1 MNNNLLRLSPE
12 IYPEMIGEVFRRILK
27 LKNFYF
33 LFVDICLFILTPIL
47 ALWLRLDSWPQV
59 MNFRHGLLV
68 ALVVFIPIKFA
79 CLHLLGCYR
88 RYWRFASTEDLLRIA
103 AACAGI
109 SLSESIILSI
119 VYVHGY
125 SEVYI
130 LPRSFPISDGLLTF
144 VGVGAA
150 RLSVIVFEKTMRQR
164 RSASSPEKV
173 LIYGAGNAGVAL
185 LVAIQQNSQPTLE
198 PVAFVDDDPQKL
210 DLKIRG
216 ISILGSR
223 EQLLKLCDRLKV
235 KRVVIA
241 MPSAGGVV
249 IRDIVQLCRENGIST
264 STLPSIH
271 EMING
276 EVDLRRVR
284 EVKIE
289 DLLRR
294 NTINSDL
301 GPVAL
306 DLKGKRVLVTG
317 SGGSIGS
324 EICRQVLQCCPA
336 ELVLMGHGENSVF
349 LIEQELK
356 QTLQELQFVQ
366 PDRQTQL
373 TALIADLKDYCRLD
387 DAFRRFKP
395 DVVFHAAAHKH
406 VPLMELNPP
415 EAITNNVSGT
425 QNLVDVALAHNTH
438 RLVMISTD
446 KAVNPSSVMGASKRM
461 GELIVLRAAQRH
473 QTQFCIVRFGNVLGS
488 RGSVVPTLKRQIER
502 GGPVTITHP
511 EVTRY
516 FMTIPEAVHL
526 VLQAT
531 VMSQGGEIFMLKM
544 GHPVKIMD
552 LAQDLIRLSGYEV
565 GKDIEIVFTGLRPG
579 EKLHEEL
586 LLKDETYE
594 PTSNENL
601 LVVKNA
607 STQIPRQLEQEL
619 EPLIEAAFENNDEM
633 IRRCLKQ
640 LIPGFNLE
648 SVPKIALAH
657 PLLKNLKPEK
667 TNENEQDLK
676 LLQPTLLGECFG
688 LTNAN
693 ELANE
698 LSQARASQDF
708 KVLYQPILL
717 LQKDYLVT
725 GFEALLHWQHPQQ
738 GLMQSSQFISMAD
751 RNQCIHSLGLW
762 GIREVCLQLH
772 MLEKL
777 NPHPT
782 FKISVNV
789 SSSQILHP
797 GWISRISQIF
807 QETEVNVSRLCFEI
821 PEQFI
826 VQEEER
832 AIAVLLKMKGLGV
845 SLLLDNF
852 GFSPLAQLSPLMEW
866 VHIFDGFKID
876 RSRIH
881 ELSQDIDNLDFFRTA
896 LDLSKSWGLD
906 MIATGIESPQQLT
919 QLKSLQCKYGQ
930 GYFFLRPINGEQAQ
944 ALLQVQSLN

>member
-1 MNNNLLRLSPE
+1 MNNKKSLNFPILITEETLAR
-12 IYPEMIGEVFRRILK
+12 VFK
-27 LKNFYF
+27 LKNFHF
-33 LFVDICLFILTPIL
+33 LFVDIFIFTLTPLL
-47 ALWLRLDSWPQV
+47 ALWLRLDSWHLA
-59 MNFRHGLLV
+59 MKFDRGLFL
-68 ALVVFIPIKFA
+68 ALSVFILVKFV

-88 RYWRFASTEDLLRIA
+88 RYWRFASTEDLLQIA
-103 AACAGI
+103 AACAAI
-109 SLSESIILSI
+109 SLSESIILSVAY
-119 VYVHGY
+119 VYGQSDVHL
-125 SEVYI
+125 

-150 RLSVIVFEKTMRQR
+150 RLSVTAFDKSARQR
-164 RSASSPEKV
+164 RSVSSPEKV
-173 LIYGAGNAGVAL
+173 VIYGAGNAGVAL
-185 LVAIQQNSQPTLE
+185 LDAIRQNSQPTLE
-198 PVAFVDDDPQKL
+198 PVAFVDDDPKKF

-216 ISILGSR
+216 ISVLGTR
-223 EQLLKLCDRLKV
+223 KQLPELCDRLNA

-241 MPSAGGVV
+241 IPSAGSVV
-249 IRDIVQLCRENGIST
+249 IREIVQLCREHNIPT

-271 EMING
+271 EMISS
-276 EVDLRRVR
+276 EVNLRQVR
-284 EVKIE
+284 DVKIE

-294 NTINSDL
+294 DVISADL
-301 GPVAL
+301 ESVTL
-306 DLKGKRVLVTG
+306 HLRGKRVLVTG
-317 SGGSIGS
+317 AGGSIGS
-324 EICRQVLQCCPA
+324 EICRQVLQCCPK

-356 QTLQELQFVQ
+356 QTLHELQSVQ
-366 PDRQTQL
+366 ADRLTQV

-387 DAFRRFKP
+387 DAFQRFKP

-406 VPLMELNPP
+406 VPLMELNSP
-415 EAITNNVSGT
+415 EAITNNVLGT
-425 QNLVDVALAHNTH
+425 QNLVDVALSHQTQ
-438 RLVMISTD
+438 RLIMISTD

-473 QTQFCIVRFGNVLGS
+473 QVQFGIVRFGNVLGS

-526 VLQAT
+526 VLHAT

-544 GHPVKIMD
+544 GCPIKIMD

-594 PTSNENL
+594 PTTNENL

-607 STQIPRQLEQEL
+607 STQIPRQLEQGL
-619 EPLIEAAFENNDEM
+619 EALIEAAFENNNGM
-633 IRRCLKQ
+633 IRLCLKQ

-648 SVPKIALAH
+648 SASNIVATHQSLQYLKPRKTNKNEQNLKFRQPLFLGANLGSTKASELAH
-657 PLLKNLKPEK
+657 
-667 TNENEQDLK
+667 
-676 LLQPTLLGECFG
+676 
-688 LTNAN
+688 
-693 ELANE
+693 E

-751 RNQCIHSLGLW
+751 RNKCIHSIGLW

-772 MLEKL
+772 ALETL
-777 NPHPT
+777 HPHPT
-782 FKISVNV
+782 FTISVNV

-797 GWISRISQIF
+797 DWISRISQIF
-807 QETEVNVSRLCFEI
+807 QDTQVNVSRLCFEI

-826 VQEEER
+826 VREGER

-845 SLLLDNF
+845 RLLLDNF
-852 GFSPLAQLSPLMEW
+852 GFSPLKQLSPLMDW
-866 VHIFDGFKID
+866 VHIFDGLKID

-881 ELSQDIDNLDFFRTA
+881 ELSQNADNLDFFQTA

-919 QLKSLQCKYGQ
+919 QLKNLQCKYGQ

-944 ALLQVQSLN
+944 TLLQVQSLN

>member
-1 MNNNLLRLSPE
+1 MNNTKLFKFPVG
-12 IYPEMIGEVFRRILK
+12 IIGIIGEVFTRALK

-33 LFVDICLFILTPIL
+33 LFVDIFLFILTPPL
-47 ALWLRLDSWPQV
+47 ALWLRLDDWNLV
-59 MNFRHGLLV
+59 MNFSYGLLL
-68 ALVVFIPIKFA
+68 ALSVFMPIKFI

-88 RYWRFASTEDLLRIA
+88 RYWRFASTEDLLQIA
-103 AACAGI
+103 AACAAI
-109 SLSESIILSI
+109 SLSESIILSFAHAYGQSD
-119 VYVHGY
+119 VYL
-125 SEVYI
+125 

-150 RLSVIVFEKTMRQR
+150 RLSVVAFDKSLRQR
-164 RSASSPEKV
+164 RSVRSPEKV
-173 LIYGAGNAGVAL
+173 VIYGAGNAGVAL
-185 LVAIQQNSQPTLE
+185 LDAIRQDVQPTLE
-198 PVAFVDDDPQKL
+198 PVAFVDDDPKKL

-216 ISILGSR
+216 TSVLGSR
-223 EQLLKLCDRLKV
+223 EQLSEICDRLEA

-249 IRDIVQLCRENGIST
+249 IREIVQLCREYNIPT
-264 STLPSIH
+264 STLPSLH
-271 EMING
+271 ETISSA
-276 EVDLRRVR
+276 VDLRQVR

-294 NTINSDL
+294 DAIGADL
-301 GPVAL
+301 GPVVL
-306 DLKGKRVLVTG
+306 ELKGKRVLVTG
-317 SGGSIGS
+317 AGGSIGS
-324 EICRQVLQCCPA
+324 EICRQVLQCCPE
-336 ELVLMGHGENSVF
+336 ELILMGHGENSVF

-356 QTLQELQFVQ
+356 QTLQELPSVQ
-366 PDRQTQL
+366 PDCQTQL

-387 DAFRRFKP
+387 DAFQRFKP

-406 VPLMELNPP
+406 VPLMELNSP
-415 EAITNNVSGT
+415 EAITNNVLGT
-425 QNLVDVALAHNTH
+425 QNLVDIALSHQTQ

-461 GELIVLRAAQRH
+461 GELIVLRAAQRY
-473 QTQFCIVRFGNVLGS
+473 QVQFCIVRFGNVLGS

-531 VMSQGGEIFMLKM
+531 VVSQGSEIFMLKM
-544 GHPVKIMD
+544 GCPIKIID

-586 LLKDETYE
+586 LLQDETYE
-594 PTSNENL
+594 PTANENL

-607 STQIPRQLEQEL
+607 STQIPKQLEQGL
-619 EPLIEAAFENNDEM
+619 EALIEAAFENDNGM
-633 IRRCLKQ
+633 IRLCLKQ

-648 SVPKIALAH
+648 SVSNIVATHRSIKH
-657 PLLKNLKPEK
+657 LKPRKMNKNEQNLKPI
-667 TNENEQDLK
+667 
-676 LLQPTLLGECFG
+676 QPLLLGPH
-688 LTNAN
+688 LSSTNTS

-725 GFEALLHWQHPQQ
+725 GFEALLRWQHPQQ

-751 RNQCIHSLGLW
+751 RNQCIHSIGLW

-772 MLEKL
+772 ALETL

-782 FKISVNV
+782 FTISVNV

-797 GWISRISQIF
+797 GWIPRISQIF
-807 QETEVNVSRLCFEI
+807 QETQVNVSRLCFEI

-826 VQEEER
+826 VQEGER
-832 AIAVLLKMKGLGV
+832 AIAVLLKMKGLGAK
-845 SLLLDNF
+845 LLLDNF
-852 GFSPLAQLSPLMEW
+852 GFSPLKQLSPLMEW

-881 ELSQDIDNLDFFRTA
+881 ELSQDTNNLDFFKTA
-896 LDLSKSWGLD
+896 LDLSESWGLD

-919 QLKSLQCKYGQ
+919 QLKNLQCKYGQ

>member
-1 MNNNLLRLSPE
+1 MFQMNNKKLLKFPVE
-12 IYPEMIGEVFRRILK
+12 ITDEALARVFK

-33 LFVDICLFILTPIL
+33 LYVDICIFTLTPLL
-47 ALWLRLDSWPQV
+47 ALWLRLDSWDLV
-59 MNFRHGLLV
+59 MKFDRGLFL
-68 ALVVFIPIKFA
+68 ALSVFIPIKFV

-88 RYWRFASTEDLLRIA
+88 RYWRFASTEDLLQIA
-103 AACAGI
+103 AACAAI
-109 SLSESIILSI
+109 SLSESIILSFAY
-119 VYVHGY
+119 VYGQ
-125 SEVYI
+125 SEVYL

-150 RLSVIVFEKTMRQR
+150 RLSIIAFDKSLRQR
-164 RSASSPEKV
+164 RLVCAPEKV
-173 LIYGAGNAGVAL
+173 AIYGAGNAGVAL
-185 LVAIQQNSQPTLE
+185 LDAIRQNGRPTLE
-198 PVAFVDDDPQKL
+198 PVVFIDDDPKKL

-216 ISILGSR
+216 ISVLGSR
-223 EQLLKLCDRLKV
+223 KQLPALCDRFKV

-241 MPSAGGVV
+241 MPSAGGVA
-249 IRDIVQLCRENGIST
+249 IREIVQLCREHGIPT

-271 EMING
+271 EMVND

-294 NTINSDL
+294 ESISSDL
-301 GPVAL
+301 GSVAL
-306 DLKGKRVLVTG
+306 DLRNKRVLVTG
-317 SGGSIGS
+317 AGGSIGS

-356 QTLQELQFVQ
+356 QTLQEFQSIQ
-366 PDRQTQL
+366 PDHQTQL
-373 TALIADLKDYCRLD
+373 IALIADLKDYCRLN
-387 DAFRRFKP
+387 DAFQRFKP

-415 EAITNNVSGT
+415 EAITNNVLGT
-425 QNLVDVALAHNTH
+425 QNLVDVALSHQTQ

-461 GELIVLRAAQRH
+461 GELIVLRAAQHH
-473 QTQFCIVRFGNVLGS
+473 QAQFCIVRFGNVLGS

-544 GHPVKIMD
+544 GCPIKIMD

-565 GKDIEIVFTGLRPG
+565 GTDIEIVFTGLRPG

-586 LLKDETYE
+586 LLQDETYE
-594 PTSNENL
+594 PTTNENL

-607 STQIPRQLEQEL
+607 STQIPRQLEQGL
-619 EPLIEAAFENNDEM
+619 ESLIDAAFENNDGM
-633 IRRCLKQ
+633 IRLCLNQ
-640 LIPGFNLE
+640 RIPRFNLE
-648 SVPKIALAH
+648 AVPNIVAIPPSFKS
-657 PLLKNLKPEK
+657 LKAKKVNR
-667 TNENEQDLK
+667 NEQYLK
-676 LLQPTLLGECFG
+676 SLQPISLSPYPSL
-688 LTNAN
+688 AN
-693 ELANE
+693 ISELAEE

-751 RNQCIHSLGLW
+751 QNQCIHSIGLW

-772 MLEKL
+772 GLEKL

-782 FKISVNV
+782 FTISVNV

-797 GWISRISQIF
+797 AWIPRLAQTF
-807 QETEVNVSRLCFEI
+807 QETEVNVSQLCFEI

-826 VQEEER
+826 VQEGER
-832 AIAVLLKMKGLGV
+832 AITMLLKMKGLGV
-845 SLLLDNF
+845 KLLLDNF
-852 GFSPLAQLSPLMEW
+852 GFSPLKQLSPLMEW

-881 ELSQDIDNLDFFRTA
+881 ELSQDANNFDFFRTA
-896 LDLSKSWGLD
+896 LDLSNNWGLD

-919 QLKSLQCKYGQ
+919 QLKNLQCKYGQ
-930 GYFFLRPINGEQAQ
+930 GYFFLRPVNGAQAQ

>member
-1 MNNNLLRLSPE
+1 MNDTKLFEFPAG
-12 IYPEMIGEVFRRILK
+12 IIGEVFTRALK

-33 LFVDICLFILTPIL
+33 LFVDIFLFILTPPL
-47 ALWLRLDSWPQV
+47 ALWLRLDDWNLV
-59 MNFRHGLLV
+59 MNFSYGLFL
-68 ALVVFIPIKFA
+68 ALSVFMPIKFI

-88 RYWRFASTEDLLRIA
+88 RYWRFASTEDLLQIA
-103 AACAGI
+103 AACAAI
-109 SLSESIILSI
+109 SLSESIILSFTHA
-119 VYVHGY
+119 YGQ
-125 SEVYI
+125 SEVYL

-150 RLSVIVFEKTMRQR
+150 RLSVVVFDKSLRQR
-164 RSASSPEKV
+164 RSVRSPEKV
-173 LIYGAGNAGVAL
+173 VIYGAGNAGVAL
-185 LVAIQQNSQPTLE
+185 LDAIRQDVQPTLE
-198 PVAFVDDDPQKL
+198 PVAFVDDDPKKL
-210 DLKIRG
+210 DLKIR
-216 ISILGSR
+216 SVSVLGSR
-223 EQLLKLCDRLKV
+223 KQLPELCDRLKI

-241 MPSAGGVV
+241 MPSAGGVA
-249 IRDIVQLCRENGIST
+249 IRDIVQLCREHGITT

-271 EMING
+271 EMVNG

-294 NTINSDL
+294 DTISSDL

-306 DLKGKRVLVTG
+306 DLKDKRVLVTG
-317 SGGSIGS
+317 AGGSIGS

-356 QTLQELQFVQ
+356 QTLQGLQSIQ
-366 PDRQTQL
+366 PDHRTQL
-373 TALIADLKDYCRLD
+373 TALIADLKDYSRLN
-387 DAFRRFKP
+387 DAFRRFNP

-415 EAITNNVSGT
+415 EAITNNVLGT
-425 QNLVDVALAHNTH
+425 QNLVDVALSHQTQ

-461 GELIVLRAAQRH
+461 GELIVLRAAQRN
-473 QTQFCIVRFGNVLGS
+473 QAQFCIVRFGNVLGS

-544 GHPVKIMD
+544 GCPVKIMD

-586 LLKDETYE
+586 LLQDETYE
-594 PTSNENL
+594 PTTNENL
-601 LVVKNA
+601 LAVKNV
-607 STQIPRQLEQEL
+607 STQIPKQLEQGL
-619 EPLIEAAFENNDEM
+619 ESLIDAAFENNDGM
-633 IRRCLKQ
+633 IHLCLKQ
-640 LIPGFNLE
+640 LIPGFQLE
-648 SVPKIALAH
+648 SAPNIVATH
-657 PLLKNLKPEK
+657 QSLKRLKEKKVNRNEQNLKS
-667 TNENEQDLK
+667 
-676 LLQPTLLGECFG
+676 LQPISLSPYLS
-688 LTNAN
+688 LTNTS
-693 ELANE
+693 ELAE
-698 LSQARASQDF
+698 ALSQARASQDF

-751 RNQCIHSLGLW
+751 QNQCIHSIGLW

-772 MLEKL
+772 GLEKL

-782 FKISVNV
+782 FTISVNV

-797 GWISRISQIF
+797 VWIPRLAQTF
-807 QETEVNVSRLCFEI
+807 QETQVNVSRLCFEI

-826 VQEEER
+826 VQEGEK
-832 AIAVLLKMKGLGV
+832 AIAMLLKMKGLGV
-845 SLLLDNF
+845 KLLLDNF
-852 GFSPLAQLSPLMEW
+852 GFSPLKQLSPLMEW

-881 ELSQDIDNLDFFRTA
+881 ELSKDANNFDFFRTA
-896 LDLSKSWGLD
+896 LDLSRNWKLD

-919 QLKSLQCKYGQ
+919 QLKNLQCKYGQ

-944 ALLQVQSLN
+944 ALLHTQRLN

>member
-1 MNNNLLRLSPE
+1 L
-12 IYPEMIGEVFRRILK
+12 
-27 LKNFYF
+27 
-33 LFVDICLFILTPIL
+33 
-47 ALWLRLDSWPQV
+47 
-59 MNFRHGLLV
+59 
-68 ALVVFIPIKFA
+68 
-79 CLHLLGCYR
+79 
-88 RYWRFASTEDLLRIA
+88 
-103 AACAGI
+103 
-109 SLSESIILSI
+109 
-119 VYVHGY
+119 
-125 SEVYI
+125 
-130 LPRSFPISDGLLTF
+130 
-144 VGVGAA
+144 
-150 RLSVIVFEKTMRQR
+150 
-164 RSASSPEKV
+164 
-173 LIYGAGNAGVAL
+173 
-185 LVAIQQNSQPTLE
+185 
-198 PVAFVDDDPQKL
+198 
-210 DLKIRG
+210 
-216 ISILGSR
+216 
-223 EQLLKLCDRLKV
+223 
-235 KRVVIA
+235 
-241 MPSAGGVV
+241 
-249 IRDIVQLCRENGIST
+249 
-264 STLPSIH
+264 
-271 EMING
+271 
-276 EVDLRRVR
+276 
-284 EVKIE
+284 
-289 DLLRR
+289 
-294 NTINSDL
+294 
-301 GPVAL
+301 
-306 DLKGKRVLVTG
+306 
-317 SGGSIGS
+317 
-324 EICRQVLQCCPA
+324 
-336 ELVLMGHGENSVF
+336 
-349 LIEQELK
+349 
-356 QTLQELQFVQ
+356 
-366 PDRQTQL
+366 
-373 TALIADLKDYCRLD
+373 
-387 DAFRRFKP
+387 
-395 DVVFHAAAHKH
+395 
-406 VPLMELNPP
+406 
-415 EAITNNVSGT
+415 
-425 QNLVDVALAHNTH
+425 
-438 RLVMISTD
+438 
-446 KAVNPSSVMGASKRM
+446 
-461 GELIVLRAAQRH
+461 
-473 QTQFCIVRFGNVLGS
+473 
-488 RGSVVPTLKRQIER
+488 
-502 GGPVTITHP
+502 
-511 EVTRY
+511 
-516 FMTIPEAVHL
+516 
-526 VLQAT
+526 
-531 VMSQGGEIFMLKM
+531 
-544 GHPVKIMD
+544 
-552 LAQDLIRLSGYEV
+552 
-565 GKDIEIVFTGLRPG
+565 G

-633 IRRCLKQ
+633 IRLCLKQ
-640 LIPGFNLE
+640 LIPEFNLE

-657 PLLKNLKPEK
+657 PLLKDLKPKK

-676 LLQPTLLGECFG
+676 LLQPMLLGECLG
-688 LTNAN
+688 LTNVS

-751 RNQCIHSLGLW
+751 QNQCIHSLGLW